1 MKDFKIEELIS
12 MLQNSG
18 IKFIAGKWFNK
29 FNVEIKDISS
39 YIARSCHLFKS
50 NDIKDVEEAFI
61 NWYGKKIGKWPE
73 MLIVSMTKDRG
84 PIEDKS
90 QLPFELDEKQ
100 LIIINRI
107 LFHPEDEIMF
117 ITTGVGGS
125 GKSTFLNIVKQLFDN
140 DVSATTLDQLSND
153 FMLSQAIKHRLIAS
167 DELSKGEL
175 NNTKLKTLIS
185 KQQLSANPKGKD
197 SYEVNTQSVL
207 FFCCNKPPKIDI
219 TDTGIL
225 RRIVYY
231 SRNTKIKNPDKNL
244 NKKEYDPNE
253 LLTIARV
260 AYSYEYLD
268 EDDKWLD
275 LFKEET
281 RQNLLVNN
289 SVYMFYKDEERTGE
303 EYYNYET
310 FCQRKHLK
318 AYSEPNFEEILAFV
332 KEDV

>member
-1 MKDFKIEELIS
+1 MTTFTWLLLIFMKDFKIEELIS

-73 MLIVSMTKDRG
+73 MIIVSMTKDRG

-197 SYEVNTQSVL
+197 SYEIDGLTPLDELGETLDIDFSDLEFETLNGLMISKLEHIPAEHEDFEMDFSGYKFKILAVENKIIKRVL
-207 FFCCNKPPKIDI
+207 
-219 TDTGIL
+219 
-225 RRIVYY
+225 V
-231 SRNTKIKNPDKNL
+231 SKNL
-244 NKKEYDPNE
+244 TKE
-253 LLTIARV
+253 
-260 AYSYEYLD
+260 
-268 EDDKWLD
+268 
-275 LFKEET
+275 
-281 RQNLLVNN
+281 
-289 SVYMFYKDEERTGE
+289 GE
-303 EYYNYET
+303 
-310 FCQRKHLK
+310 Q
-318 AYSEPNFEEILAFV
+318 
-332 KEDV
+332 

>member
-1 MKDFKIEELIS
+1 M
-12 MLQNSG
+12 
-18 IKFIAGKWFNK
+18 
-29 FNVEIKDISS
+29 
-39 YIARSCHLFKS
+39 
-50 NDIKDVEEAFI
+50 
-61 NWYGKKIGKWPE
+61 
-73 MLIVSMTKDRG
+73 
-84 PIEDKS
+84 
-90 QLPFELDEKQ
+90 
-100 LIIINRI
+100 
-107 LFHPEDEIMF
+107 
-117 ITTGVGGS
+117 
-125 GKSTFLNIVKQLFDN
+125 
-140 DVSATTLDQLSND
+140 
-153 FMLSQAIKHRLIAS
+153 
-167 DELSKGEL
+167 
-175 NNTKLKTLIS
+175 
-185 KQQLSANPKGKD
+185 
-197 SYEVNTQSVL
+197 
-207 FFCCNKPPKIDI
+207 
-219 TDTGIL
+219 